1 VVPFVLN
8 GLAAAF
14 VGLLFAARIGA
25 VLPNAMTGMELTVIA
40 AAILGGTSLFGGS
53 GNVLKSVAGVVVIY
67 SLINGFDILG
77 LGTSYQG
84 VIEGV
89 VLIIAAAIYTVGR
102 RRKQA

>member
-1 VVPFVLN
+1 
-8 GLAAAF
+8 
-14 VGLLFAARIGA
+14 
-25 VLPNAMTGMELTVIA
+25 
-40 AAILGGTSLFGGS
+40 
-53 GNVLKSVAGVVVIY
+53 
-67 SLINGFDILG
+67 